1 MVMLFDMEESTDKI
15 YTRYKG
21 LIRSMINSIV
31 VNNKSVISLEDL
43 QQAGALALIVALRSY
58 DPSLGSFQSY
68 LRTCIRNALLK
79 QANSFSGVFTVG
91 EKNRRF
97 ANRIAKMRKEGLSD
111 NAIMERLGIKTP
123 ATFNA
128 LAALVDA
135 TAIDLDEINLPANL
149 SLDEAQ
155 LLSMLEDIGLT
166 PVEMEFVNLIV
177 NNYSME
183 DIQEKMQSGRSTLYE
198 VKASIRDKIL
208 HWGRG

>member
-1 MVMLFDMEESTDKI
+1 MEESTEKI

-68 LRTCIRNALLK
+68 LRACIRNALLK

-97 ANRIAKMRKEGLSD
+97 ANRIAKMRKEGLGD
-111 NAIMERLGIKTP
+111 NEIMERLGIKTP

-135 TAIDLDEINLPANL
+135 TAVDLDGINLPANL

-166 PVEMEFVNLIV
+166 PTEMEFVNLIV

-198 VKASIRDKIL
+198 VKASVRDKIL
-208 HWGRG
+208 HWGQG